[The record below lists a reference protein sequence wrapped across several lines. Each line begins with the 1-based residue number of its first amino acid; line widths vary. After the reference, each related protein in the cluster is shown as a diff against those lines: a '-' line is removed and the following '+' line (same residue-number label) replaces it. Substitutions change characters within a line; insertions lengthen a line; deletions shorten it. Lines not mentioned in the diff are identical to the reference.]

1 MKEINP
7 LPKKDTRPPM
17 REDVTIERSEAD
29 NAFYVSLPARGRLGD
44 RRLYDAET
52 GRPCNI
58 GPTSRGSEFKTIP
71 EALAHFKRVADAFA
85 RFFPCLAVMLV
96 LAGCAT
102 TKPYCG
108 VCVGPYDLTLTSH
121 REALLRRY

>member
-7 LPKKDTRPPM
+7 LPKKDARPPM
-17 REDVTIERSEAD
+17 REDVTIEQAD
-29 NAFYVSLPARGRLGD
+29 NAYYVSLPARGRLGD

-85 RFFPCLAVMLV
+85 RFFPCIAVMLV

-102 TKPYCG
+102 TGSKSYCG
-108 VCVGPYDLTLTSH
+108 ACVGPYDLTLSSH
-121 REALLRRY
+121 REALLRRP